1 MKIPNPVIAEV
12 SDALAWKHSHSEL
25 NIVFQRSGAP
35 GDTPT
40 GNKID
45 KCVQWLSRANA
56 DDSINAFD
64 VLGVV
69 LEDFI
74 EREPFSELAP
84 APLLERRGRVERSLA
99 RYGLSY
105 QKGGRILGGSTATP
119 SRSLQTII
127 RERDLGGLDTEF
139 RRALDSVEAD
149 PPAAVTAACAILEAL
164 FKVYI
169 QDNELAL
176 PSDQSIKP
184 LWKIVQGH
192 LGLATNS
199 VVDQDM
205 NRILGGLTSIVDGV
219 GALRTHAGSAHGR
232 GRHSYPVTGKHAR
245 LAVHSSHTV
254 ATFVLETWVQGNGST
269 GSA

>member
-1 MKIPNPVIAEV
+1 M
-12 SDALAWKHSHSEL
+12 
-25 NIVFQRSGAP
+25 
-35 GDTPT
+35 
-40 GNKID
+40 
-45 KCVQWLSRANA
+45 
-56 DDSINAFD
+56 
-64 VLGVV
+64 
-69 LEDFI
+69 
-74 EREPFSELAP
+74 EREPSSEFVTV
-84 APLLERRGRVERSLA
+84 PLLERRGRVERSLA

-105 QKGGRILGGSTATP
+105 QKGGQILGGTTATP
-119 SRSLQTII
+119 SRSLQMII

-139 RRALDSVEAD
+139 RRALDAVEAD
-149 PPAAVTAACAILEAL
+149 PPAAVAAACAILEAL
-164 FKVYI
+164 FKIYI

-192 LGLATNS
+192 LGLAPTS

-232 GRHSYPVTGKHAR
+232 GRHSYPLAGKHAR

-254 ATFVLETWVQGNGST
+254 ATFVLETWVQGNGSA